1 MKLTSVLSKSEL
13 KFQEMME
20 MIEAMKGMEEIQT
33 EKEIKEM
40 REIQEIIMDQEIQ
53 EGMTDT
59 KNEETKMPII
69 QETIKIVQS
78 LIIKEA
84 TNQTMIKLIPE

>member
-20 MIEAMKGMEEIQT
+20 TIEAMKDMEEIQT
-33 EKEIKEM
+33 EKEIKEI

-53 EGMTDT
+53 EEMTDT
-59 KNEETKMPII
+59 KNEENKKPIL

-84 TNQTMIKLIPE
+84 MNQITIKLIPG